1 MYANV
6 CACEYEY
13 DCERYDMFPY
23 GKYSMV
29 WYEGLL
35 VLGGYVGGV
44 RSLSGLVSLLPS
56 FPLGLV
62 FIDGIILDCYVCVSE
77 CRCVSGDEW
86 LVVVGYP

>member
-1 MYANV
+1 MRICV
-6 CACEYEY
+6 CEYEY
-13 DCERYDMFPY
+13 ECERSDLFPY

-29 WYEGLL
+29 WYEDLL

-62 FIDGIILDCYVCVSE
+62 L
-77 CRCVSGDEW
+77 
-86 LVVVGYP
+86 